1 MVENTAEDYTM
12 RFSDSLLQIASPQW
26 SAMLAHPFLQHMA
39 DGTLPTQRFE
49 TWLRQDYIFVREDIG
64 VIGCMLARAPVELR
78 RLLGDFIPA
87 LHREL
92 DLFESMAN
100 EIGVSLEQVE
110 PAPICHAYTMFLLA
124 TAQAR
129 SFAESFAVLYG
140 AEKAYGDSWRQVKT
154 RQTHPNRYQRFID
167 HWGSDAFAAWVDE
180 LAQALDRLV
189 EGCGPDEQL
198 RMEQLFRLTV
208 RYEYLFWNMAL
219 TGSEWPV

>member
-1 MVENTAEDYTM
+1 MVEKTVEDHTM
-12 RFSDSLLQIASPQW
+12 GFSEHLLQVTSSQW
-26 SAMLAHPFLQHMA
+26 SAMLAHPFLQQMV
-39 DGTLPTQRFE
+39 DGTLPPQRFE
-49 TWLRQDYIFVREDIG
+49 TWLRQDYIFVREDVG
-64 VIGCMLARAPVELR
+64 VIGCMLARAPVALR

-87 LHREL
+87 LHGEL

-100 EIGVSLEQVE
+100 ELGVSLAQVE

-124 TAQAR
+124 TAHTR

-154 RQTHPNRYQRFID
+154 KQTQPSRYQRFID
-167 HWGSDAFAAWVDE
+167 RWGSDAFAAWVAE
-180 LAQALDRLV
+180 LAQALDHLA
-189 EGCGPDEQL
+189 EGCGAEERL

-208 RYEYLFWNMAL
+208 RYEYLFWDMAL